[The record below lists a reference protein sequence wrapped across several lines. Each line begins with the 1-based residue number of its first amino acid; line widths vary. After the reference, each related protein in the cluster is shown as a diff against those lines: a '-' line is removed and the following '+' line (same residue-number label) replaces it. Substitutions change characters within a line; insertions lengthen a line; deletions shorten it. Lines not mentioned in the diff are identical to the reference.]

1 MKQTLY
7 LLKQTLD
14 ADFADGFKNQTIAV
28 YFDSQNAE
36 MQRDYLNE
44 KYQTET
50 HFYDIEE
57 IESDFDFKER
67 GEK

>member
-7 LLKQTLD
+7 LLKQTQD
-14 ADFADGFKNQTIAV
+14 ADFADGFKNQTIAL
-28 YFDSQNAE
+28 YFDLKDAE
-36 MQRDYLNE
+36 KQRDYLNE

-50 HFYDIEE
+50 HFYEIDE